1 MNGVF
6 IKFIQ
11 HLLVFKVAKFFT
23 SAQSQEIRVKKEVKL
38 PLSEALKV
46 SLEQIRRRIK
56 RSGIII
62 ASIALGIALMSHFLV
77 ANLIFQS
84 YGQATGTVME
94 AYQFWLIVVSFIVCV
109 VGLTNSSL
117 IAVYERYREIGIM
130 KSLGALD
137 RHVLELFMIEATLF
151 GLAGGA
157 IGFFLGTL
165 SAAIS
170 TGFQI
175 GFGALLTMNLSSFFL
190 NFGYA
195 VGLAVALNILS
206 TAYPAYKAAR
216 LKPVEALEYEI

>member
-1 MNGVF
+1 M
-6 IKFIQ
+6 
-11 HLLVFKVAKFFT
+11 AESFT
-23 SAQSQEIRVKKEVKL
+23 SAQSQEIHLKKEVKL
-38 PLSEALKV
+38 PPSEALRV

-84 YGQATGTVME
+84 YGQSTGIVME
-94 AYQFWLIVVSFIVCV
+94 AYQFWLIIVSFIVCV

-137 RHVLELFMIEATLF
+137 RHVLELFLIEATLF
-151 GLAGGA
+151 GLAGGTL
-157 IGFFLGTL
+157 GFFLGTL

-175 GFGALLTMNLSSFFL
+175 GFGALFTMNLSNFFL
-190 NFGYA
+190 NLLYA
-195 VGLAVALNILS
+195 VGLAVVLNILS